1 MLKKAAALLLAF
13 SMLFGNVV
21 WAEANTGVMSYT
33 DVSENDW
40 YYEYVKY
47 VHDRGL
53 MTGLNE
59 TTFGAGETLA
69 RAQFALILYRMNGEP
84 QVAYS
89 PRFTDVPKDEWY
101 TDAIMW
107 ASDAGIVTGYS
118 NGYFGPGDTINREQ
132 MATMMYRYAG
142 YKQYDISGKGVLTL
156 FPDKDYVNDFSK
168 QALQWTVGLGII
180 SGDQGRINPQGAV
193 YRAVCAT
200 IIQRFIDRCEE
211 NVTDNTEALN
221 VYRSL
226 LLEYKDGLEHGFY
239 GGDFSKIPNVN
250 PELYLS
256 GSDDPDLCYAFV
268 DLSGD
273 GKKEMLI
280 ADCSERMYNWY
291 NVPYN
296 VYDFY
301 GYQDGNVSRCF
312 PIASMGYR
320 MRYSLCEGGIVK
332 VRGSGGAYTYGY
344 EFYKFNP
351 GSVAPERICSLDYDG
366 WNGDYYTMT
375 DAQGNSSII
384 TEAQWNAYVN
394 QYADKTDIM
403 WYSLEDFQ

>member
-180 SGDQGRINPQGAV
+180 SGDRGRINPQGAV

-312 PIASMGYR
+312 PIESMGYR
-320 MRYSLCEGGIVK
+320 MTYNLCEGGIVK

-344 EFYKFNP
+344 EFYKFTP